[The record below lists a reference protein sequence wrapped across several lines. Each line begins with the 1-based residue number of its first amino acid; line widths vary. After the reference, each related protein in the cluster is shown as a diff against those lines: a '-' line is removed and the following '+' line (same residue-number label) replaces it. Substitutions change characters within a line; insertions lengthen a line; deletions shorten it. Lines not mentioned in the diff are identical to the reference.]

1 MGYKATSRD
10 SDLTSKVDG
19 TDSSRATGTGNTGVW
34 LLHTSLA
41 LTDIAAATVW
51 VSHTLRTTACD
62 GVRVGDEAWL
72 TSTDGVTG
80 PRQSTVSSGT
90 TGRGVTGLRDLY

>member
-1 MGYKATSRD
+1 MKPRLQSGSRTH
-10 SDLTSKVDG
+10 SGLQPETSKLG
-19 TDSSRATGTGNTGVW
+19 TEQSGAGTEQT
-34 LLHTSLA
+34 
-41 LTDIAAATVW
+41 
-51 VSHTLRTTACD
+51 CD

-90 TGRGVTGLRDLY
+90 TGRGVTGLRDLF